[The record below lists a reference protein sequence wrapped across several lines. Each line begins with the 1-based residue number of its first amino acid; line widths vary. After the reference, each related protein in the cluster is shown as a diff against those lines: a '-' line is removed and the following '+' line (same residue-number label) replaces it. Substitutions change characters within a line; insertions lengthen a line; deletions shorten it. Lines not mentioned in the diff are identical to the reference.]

1 VKGGETV
8 LRLCMLLALLLI
20 QAHPAQAATAGIA
33 SQVSGSA
40 EVRAAGGAWK
50 PLRVLQRL
58 DAGAQVRCGAGSSV
72 VVVLFE
78 NAARY
83 HVGAGSVATVQAG
96 QVNGAQK
103 ESAMAGPAIRIAK
116 AMGGS
121 RADAFLARP
130 AQSHQRLTPQFP
142 GWMLEGERH
151 FEWTP
156 IAGAATY
163 TFSLF
168 DTNDNVVWSVRVSDS
183 HADFPAD
190 LPYFSLRRPHVWRL
204 AAFGQSGKPLPEAR
218 WGFLTFLSK
227 EDADQLTMEA
237 QELDAQARAESTDS
251 TALVMLAELYRS
263 YGVLEKALE
272 ALESPLLVSQPGIQ
286 EAQAEIYRQAGRFA
300 QLLRPHDPGSDT
312 EAGRSNQ

>member
-1 VKGGETV
+1 
-8 LRLCMLLALLLI
+8 
-20 QAHPAQAATAGIA
+20 
-33 SQVSGSA
+33 
-40 EVRAAGGAWK
+40 
-50 PLRVLQRL
+50 
-58 DAGAQVRCGAGSSV
+58 

-83 HVGAGSVATVQAG
+83 HVGAGGVATVQVS
-96 QVNGAQK
+96 QVSGAQK

-151 FEWTP
+151 FEWAP

-163 TFSLF
+163 SFTLF
-168 DTNDNVVWSVRVSDS
+168 DANDNVVWSARVTDS
-183 HADFPAD
+183 RADFPAE
-190 LPYFSLRRPHVWRL
+190 LPYFALRRPHVWRL

-227 EDADQLTMEA
+227 EDADQLTAEA
-237 QELDAQARAESTDS
+237 QELDAQAHAESADS
-251 TALVMLAELYRS
+251 TALVMLSELYRS

-286 EAQAEIYRQAGRFA
+286 EAQAEIYRQAGRYA
-300 QLLRPHDPGSDT
+300 QLLRPHDPGSET
-312 EAGRSNQ
+312 EAGRGSQ